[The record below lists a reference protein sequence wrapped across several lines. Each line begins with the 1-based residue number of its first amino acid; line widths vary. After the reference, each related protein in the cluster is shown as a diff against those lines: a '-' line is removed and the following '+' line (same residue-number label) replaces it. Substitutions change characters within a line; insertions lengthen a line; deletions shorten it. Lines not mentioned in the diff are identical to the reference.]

1 MNPLKNEVVVAADTL
16 IDNTVNDTLDKLFV
30 EYRRKGYVLYIPFGV
45 RRKVEE
51 SLNNEEQT
59 RKWHKLFRE
68 GLQQRLIIKSR
79 HKYTLE
85 HDFKKLFRLL
95 PKLGKKLTMSERELI
110 ALSFQLGIDIDTNDQ
125 KIIRTL
131 SYIKTEP
138 GLKKYALRYF
148 SWKAKRTTD

>member
-1 MNPLKNEVVVAADTL
+1 MKSEVAVAADVL
-16 IDNTVNDTLDKLFV
+16 IDNTVNDTLDKLFA
-30 EYRRKGYVLYIPFGV
+30 EYRRKECVLYIPFGV

-51 SLNNEEQT
+51 SLENEELT

-68 GLQQRLIIKSR
+68 SLQQRLIINSR

-85 HDFKKLFRLL
+85 HNFKKLFRLL

-138 GLKKYALRYF
+138 GLKRYALRFF
-148 SWKAKRTTD
+148 SREARRTAD